1 MPAHHWVVP
10 GVGAAVGFVTGGVPG
25 AAAGAAAGRALV
37 SQQGQSHANV
47 NYLDVQGGP
56 PPPFF
61 TPGAPDIDI
70 QGQGFPPGT
79 KLEVDPVTGVVTVS
93 KRRRRRKR
101 LLTCQDKADIA
112 FLRGQLGG
120 GEMGRTAISSLLS
133 RCG

>member
-1 MPAHHWVVP
+1 
-10 GVGAAVGFVTGGVPG
+10 VGISIQ
-25 AAAGAAAGRALV
+25 AGLQLVSAGRDAFGIAKRVVSAL
-37 SQQGQSHANV
+37 SGPSNPQASRPDQQTF
-47 NYLDVQGGP
+47 LDVQGGP
-56 PPPFF
+56 PTLFF
-61 TPGAPDIDI
+61 APGAKDIDI
-70 QGQGFPPGT
+70 VGQGFPPGT
-79 KLEVDPVTGVVTVS
+79 KLEVDPITGEVKVV